1 MWTHRCNIFFCLI
14 FYALRSVHS
23 QPNLVVIMVDELN
36 LRTIG
41 AYRNLM
47 NPAQAYPWGEDVFV
61 DTPNI
66 DKLAEQGRLYNNE
79 EFDNNVGHDHVDSKF
94 YSSLCR
100 CTVQ

>member
-1 MWTHRCNIFFCLI
+1 
-14 FYALRSVHS
+14 
-23 QPNLVVIMVDELN
+23 MVDELN

-47 NPAQAYPWGEDVFV
+47 NPAQAYPWGGGVFV

-66 DKLAEQGRLYNNE
+66 DKLAKQGTLYDNE
-79 EFDNNVGHDHVDSKF
+79 EFENNVGHDHADSNSIWF
-94 YSSLCR
+94 SSSLCR